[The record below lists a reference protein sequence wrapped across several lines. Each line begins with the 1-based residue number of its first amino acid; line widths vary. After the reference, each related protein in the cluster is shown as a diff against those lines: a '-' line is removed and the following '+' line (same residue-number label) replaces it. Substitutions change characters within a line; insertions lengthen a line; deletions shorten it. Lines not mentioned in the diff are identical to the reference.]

1 MRRLAAAAVL
11 VVSSASIAA
20 SGAALA
26 AEGGGKPLTIE
37 RIFGEPSLSG
47 KTLSSV
53 TWLPDGSAFVHTKTV
68 DAKVAGQDGKET
80 TEKRSE
86 IVRVDPETGAETTL
100 VSAEKYEAAFSKAT
114 IGETRPSGRAGFG
127 GYSITKDGGSLLVTV
142 GGDLYLYDIA
152 KSETRRL
159 TATKAPERNAV
170 ISNDGKRVAFVR
182 DHDVFSI
189 DLTTGLEYELTT
201 DGDEDRTNG
210 LSDWVYDEELYL
222 STGLFISPDGS
233 KIAYLRFD
241 ETNVPKIP
249 IVDFVP
255 YRKSVEWQRYP
266 KAGDP
271 NPVVTL
277 GVVSSTKAG
286 TTWVKMPE
294 DVEYV
299 ARVHW
304 TPDSASV
311 GAQVLNRLQNRN
323 RLVLADPATG
333 ESRVVIDE
341 KAPHWLEAHDNV
353 RFLKD
358 GRILWTSEREGFE
371 HLYVMNADGS
381 VANAVTRGPWNVE
394 KVHALDEER
403 GLVYF
408 TAGEKSPL
416 ETHYYRAPL
425 DGSRLERLTEGD
437 GNHSVNASPNAA
449 WFVDSWSTVHRPTRM
464 DLRRG
469 DGTFCRTLAE
479 NDVRE
484 LGEFRLGRTQF
495 VQFATADGVTLNGQ
509 FILPP
514 GFDPARK
521 HPVLLHVY
529 GGPLAQTVRN
539 AWGGSR
545 YLWHQMLADKGF
557 VVFVMDNR
565 ASNDHGIGVA
575 GPAVYRKLGST
586 ELADWLEGVRFLE
599 THGFVDGDRIG
610 IWGWSY
616 GGYTAAYSIL
626 NAPEA
631 FRAAIAVAP
640 VSDWRDYDTIYT
652 ERYMGLP
659 SDNEEGYKA
668 SAPRFAAEKLV
679 NRLFVI
685 HGTADD
691 NVHFQNSIQLVDALV
706 KAGKQFDF
714 ACYPGGRHGI
724 GGPATLRQLYTAM
737 TDFLVRELRPEAPA
751 AAIPSPQGN

>member
-1 MRRLAAAAVL
+1 MRPIAAAAGL
-11 VVSSASIAA
+11 FAFASNFAP
-20 SGAALA
+20 AALA
-26 AEGGGKPLTIE
+26 AEGGGTPLTID

-53 TWLPDGSAFVHTKTV
+53 TWLPDGSAFVYTKTV
-68 DAKVAGQDGKET
+68 DVTVTGKDGKAS

-86 IVRVDPETGAETTL
+86 IVRVDPETGAESTL

-114 IGETRPSGRAGFG
+114 IGESRPSGRPGFG
-127 GYSITKDGGSLLVTV
+127 GYSFAQDGRSFLVTV
-142 GGDLYLYDIA
+142 GGDLYLYDFA

-159 TATKAPERNAV
+159 TATQSPERNAV
-170 ISNDGKRVAFVR
+170 LSKDGLRVAFVR

-189 DLTTGLEYELTT
+189 DLATGLEYELTS
-201 DGDEDRTNG
+201 DGDEDKTNG

-222 STGLFISPDGS
+222 STGLFFSPDGS

-255 YRKSVEWQRYP
+255 YRKEVEWQRYP

-277 GVVSSTKAG
+277 GVVASTKPG

-311 GAQVLNRLQNRN
+311 GAQVLNRRQNRN
-323 RLVLADPATG
+323 RVLLADPATG

-341 KAPHWLEAHDNV
+341 KAPHWLEAKDGI
-353 RFLKD
+353 RFLAD
-358 GRILWTSEREGFE
+358 GRILWSSERDGFE
-371 HLYVMNADGS
+371 HLYVMNADGT

-394 KVHALDEER
+394 KLHAFDEER

-437 GNHSVNASPNAA
+437 GNHSANASPNAA
-449 WFVDSWSTVHRPTRM
+449 YFVDSWSTVHRPTRM
-464 DLRRG
+464 DLRRA
-469 DGTFCRTLAE
+469 DGTLVRTLAANE
-479 NDVRE
+479 VAELASLR
-484 LGEFRLGRTQF
+484 LGETKF

-514 GFDPARK
+514 DFDPARK
-521 HPVLLHVY
+521 HPVLVHVY
-529 GGPLAQTVRN
+529 GGPMSQTVRN
-539 AWGGSR
+539 SWGGTR
-545 YLWHQMLADKGF
+545 YLWHQMLADRGF
-557 VVFVMDNR
+557 VVFLMDNR
-565 ASNDHGIGVA
+565 GSNDHGIGVA
-575 GPAVYRKLGST
+575 GPAMYRNLGRT
-586 ELADWLEGVRFLE
+586 ELADWLEGVRFLR
-599 THGFVDGDRIG
+599 THGFVDGERIG

-616 GGYTAAYSIL
+616 GGYTAAHSIL

-659 SDNEEGYKA
+659 ADNEEGYKA

-679 NRLFVI
+679 NRLFLI

-724 GGPATLRQLYTAM
+724 GGPQTLRQLYTAM
-737 TDFLVRELRPEAPA
+737 TDFLVRELRPERPAPA
-751 AAIPSPQGN
+751 AIPTPQGN